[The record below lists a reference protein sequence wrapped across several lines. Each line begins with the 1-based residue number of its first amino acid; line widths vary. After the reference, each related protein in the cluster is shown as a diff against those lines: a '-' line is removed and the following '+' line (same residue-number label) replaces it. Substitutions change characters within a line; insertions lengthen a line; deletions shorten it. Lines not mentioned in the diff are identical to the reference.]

1 MFLTAFVII
10 TLIKIRVRVR
20 VSSVVVDL
28 LWDRYHIPQN
38 VFLVIINVITCCS
51 QNFTTQILQRKI
63 FQNN

>member
-1 MFLTAFVII
+1 MFLAAFVII

-28 LWDRYHIPQN
+28 LWDRYHIPHN
-38 VFLVIINVITCCS
+38 VFLVITNVITCCS